1 MQILVVWAIMI
12 LLGLFA
18 MYSVSVFES
27 FSTTLRWVE
36 KWLRQE
42 SSNYYYFFEQLWKLG
57 IGIIIGFL
65 ITLLPWRFIKR
76 RKYIIFV
83 LTLVGVLLLFTKLG
97 TELNNSR
104 AWLLLFGGTIQPWEF
119 FKIWFVLFLGSRLLR
134 KREVMNELTRYIG
147 FLIITGVCY
156 LVFVLV
162 PDLGTVYVL
171 APVSLVM
178 FWYAGG
184 KPRYIFTTLVL
195 GVAAM
200 WLASLEFSYIGV
212 RVDYFL
218 HPAKYENDREVGR
231 QNKQALL
238 AVGGGWRIGKGYG
251 KGLQKFGY
259 LPEAQSDF
267 IFAALAEEV
276 GLIGN
281 TIILGLYI
289 LLAWLVLRWLPKV
302 KDEEDQLIAVG
313 LISLIVMQAFI
324 NIGVNIGL
332 LPLTWLTLPF
342 FSHGGSA
349 LLANILELVFL
360 QKIVQQK

>member
-1 MQILVVWAIMI
+1 
-12 LLGLFA
+12 

-27 FSTTLRWVE
+27 FSTTLRRVE

-42 SSNYYYFFEQLWKLG
+42 PSNYYYFFEQLSKAG
-57 IGIIIGFL
+57 IGIVIGL
-65 ITLLPWRFIKR
+65 VAALLPRRFIKKW
-76 RKYIIFV
+76 KYVIFIV
-83 LTLVGVLLLFTKLG
+83 TLVGVLLLFTKLG

-104 AWLLLFGGTIQPWEF
+104 AWLLIFGWTIQPGEF
-119 FKIWFVLFLGSRLLR
+119 FKLWFVLFLASRLLR
-134 KREVMNELTRYIG
+134 KRETMNEMTRYIG
-147 FLIITGVCY
+147 FLIITGICY
-156 LVFVLV
+156 LIFVLV

-171 APVSLVM
+171 APVSLIM
-178 FWYAGG
+178 FWYAWG
-184 KPRYIFTTLVL
+184 KPKYLLLTLVL
-195 GVAAM
+195 GVVAM
-200 WLASLEFSYIGV
+200 WLAAWQFAYIGA

-238 AVGGGWRIGKGYG
+238 AVGGGWWIGKWYG
-251 KGLQKFGY
+251 KWLQKFGY

-267 IFAALAEEV
+267 IFAALAEEI

-281 TIILGLYI
+281 MIILGLYI
-289 LLAWLVLRWLPKV
+289 LLARFVLRGLPKV

-313 LISLIVMQAFI
+313 LISLIVLQAFI
-324 NIGVNIGL
+324 NIGVNIRL
-332 LPLTWLTLPF
+332 LPLTGLTLPF

-360 QKIVQQK
+360 RKIVQQK